1 MGWGVGRVRG
11 RGGRGVR
18 GIVSCWS
25 GGGVVWVKVW
35 AMIGWLSVIV
45 IVIVIA
51 VVVVELIPR
60 LIIAP
65 TAPY

>member
-1 MGWGVGRVRG
+1 MGWGRGRVRG
-11 RGGRGVR
+11 KGGRGVI

-25 GGGVVWVKVW
+25 GGVVVWVRVW
-35 AMIGWLSVIV
+35 ALIVEVIV